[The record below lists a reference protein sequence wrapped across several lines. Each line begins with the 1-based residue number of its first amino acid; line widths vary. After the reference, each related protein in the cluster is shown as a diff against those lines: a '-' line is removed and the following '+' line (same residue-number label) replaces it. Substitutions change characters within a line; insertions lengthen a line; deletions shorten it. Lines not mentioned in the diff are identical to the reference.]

1 MILNQL
7 RTFIYEYR
15 ATATL
20 LAGLAL
26 ALLLSGCAGPTIAQL
41 DAAEDSVIVDT
52 ADQRALRAGALAA
65 IAAEMATDRVYREDA
80 QDAGQVYVF
89 ISQLERAIN
98 QIRTADAVWSHAD
111 LFDAKRIIVIAAGD
125 RVKSRVLSRLTS
137 FGLGDALKSLSQG
150 AKGVAMLLDVRELLA
165 AVRAGETTLDEAWA
179 AVDGRVK
186 RNKARLTR
194 LVEEVFGPFSDRER
208 SETDLEQFRI
218 VCAKLREAALAGPAC
233 LTERSGT
240 FGSVSDAKDW
250 IDRDNGLIDPENW
263 IVAEGLFDIGGTYL
277 VYEEQWIG
285 GDEGFHDRTLPKGGG
300 TGPYVLAAVGSW
312 IDGQGGFII
321 AYIPV
326 GIDGQGGFVGG
337 TDEKAGDYRTG
348 AV

>member
-1 MILNQL
+1 MVMNRL
-7 RTFIYEYR
+7 YEYR
-15 ATATL
+15 ATVTLVGFVAVVAFL
-20 LAGLAL
+20 LAA
-26 ALLLSGCAGPTIAQL
+26 CAGPTIAQL

-52 ADQRALRAGALAA
+52 VEQRALRAGALVA

-125 RVKSRVLSRLTS
+125 RVKSQVLARLTS

-150 AKGVAMLLDVRELLA
+150 AKGAAMLLDVQELLA
-165 AVRAGETTLDEAWA
+165 AVRVGTVTLDEAWA

-194 LVEEVFGPFSDRER
+194 LVGEVFGPFSD
-208 SETDLEQFRI
+208 S
-218 VCAKLREAALAGPAC
+218 KG
-233 LTERSGT
+233 
-240 FGSVSDAKDW
+240 W
-250 IDRDNGLIDPENW
+250 IDPENW
-263 IVAEGLFDIGGTYL
+263 IIVEGLFDIGGS
-277 VYEEQWIG
+277 
-285 GDEGFHDRTLPKGGG
+285 DTLKL
-300 TGPYVLAAVGSW
+300 GPDWVV
-312 IDGQGGFII
+312 

-326 GIDGQGGFVGG
+326 VIDDG
-337 TDEKAGDYRTG
+337 TG